1 MSTIKLPL
9 IQMIILTT
17 LHLLTH
23 VNLGREAGTYSMAV
37 LLKYGLWTS
46 GGTGSLGHKFQ

>member
-37 LLKYGLWTS
+37 LLTGLWTS